1 MTDAATAADDNE
13 KGVHPMDTLGGLDPV
28 DLDALQRCVEHMLA
42 DRELGGLVRETLRE
56 RPWIDVARFC
66 AFAAQMAALQ
76 LRPYQPPPCWGG
88 DPDADGLADRLR
100 AAGLSRFEPDPA
112 AALAAKERPKRR

>member
-13 KGVHPMDTLGGLDPV
+13 KGVHPMDTLGG
-28 DLDALQRCVEHMLA
+28 LA